1 VSALNE
7 WCSIL
12 ISAADPRSVH
22 YAPRYVSIIAR
33 DRAEGVD
40 EPTSTFGQLVFKSV
54 DGVCSWNNSDL
65 QASFILA
72 GQKEV
77 RDLHGLRSLANSSTV
92 DASACLRGG
101 NGGRMITPEQIGRES
116 F

>member
-1 VSALNE
+1 ML
-7 WCSIL
+7 
-12 ISAADPRSVH
+12 
-22 YAPRYVSIIAR
+22 R
-33 DRAEGVD
+33 DTCPSLPATERRAWD
-40 EPTSTFGQLVFKSV
+40 EPTSTFGQLVCKSV

-77 RDLHGLRSLANSSTV
+77 RDLYGLRSLANSSTV

-101 NGGRMITPEQIGRES
+101 KWGLDEITPEQIGRES
-116 F
+116 FEFSLSPADGVLSK